1 MYQLL
6 GMALFLLIL
15 SLPLALLALLIYLA
29 FWLMETLYTL
39 LLGLLDGNLCQLCR
53 SKKRRLLTGG
63 IAFLLTAAA
72 FLWLE
77 FGGEHPHLKWKEVP
91 CSQEQILA
99 EMPDIA
105 LTDADMALLDAVL
118 AAPEAEP
125 VMQERERNV
134 KLSDKTVRDLTVDY
148 TGKPS
153 DRCEIR
159 VTDHGWALSE
169 WIEFYGND
177 EKELYLSRYL
187 HEDELYGDIP
197 DSVYKAIRL
206 YRPDSH
212 KELEDILCQYSNNDG
227 VLTKEVH
234 THDWFHWVDMY
245 LLMFTG

>member
-6 GMALFLLIL
+6 AMAFLFLVVV
-15 SLPLALLALLIYLA
+15 LPFALLALLLYLA
-29 FWLMETLYTL
+29 FWLMETLHTL
-39 LLGLLDGNLCQLCR
+39 LLGTLDRNLCQLCR

-63 IAFLLTAAA
+63 IAFLLAGAT

-77 FGGEHPHLKWKEVP
+77 FGGEHAHLKWKEVP
-91 CSQEQILA
+91 CSQGQILT

-105 LTDADMALLDAVL
+105 LTDADIALLDAVL
-118 AAPEAEP
+118 AAPEADP
-125 VMQERERNV
+125 VMQGRKENV
-134 KLSDKTVRDLTVDY
+134 KLSDKTVRDLTADHVE
-148 TGKPS
+148 KPS

-169 WIEFYGND
+169 WIEFCGND

-187 HEDELYGDIP
+187 YEDEL

-206 YRPDSH
+206 YRPDSD
-212 KELEDILCQYSNNDG
+212 KELEDILCQYSNHDG
-227 VLTKEVH
+227 VLTKEVL